1 MSIGGIIMEIILIPL
16 ILVLYLYRILGRPVI
31 CDKKIT
37 KHINDM
43 GGKVKKI
50 EQLHIGK
57 DIYIAYYS
65 IDGQEYHSVVKF
77 DMFFEDEWEK
87 L

>member
-16 ILVLYLYRILGRPVI
+16 IIVLYLYRILGRPVI

-43 GGKVKKI
+43 GGKVKNRTVAYRR
-50 EQLHIGK
+50 G
-57 DIYIAYYS
+57 YI
-65 IDGQEYHSVVKF
+65 HC
-77 DMFFEDEWEK
+77 
-87 L
+87 LL